1 MFKPNQVLFE
11 KEALE
16 YPLGKEIYD
25 KFKKENIQIVKL
37 NSNRVPSIK
46 SDDLKEKYSKAKQTL
61 VIGVRRSFKFQTCK
75 PSAHYQLPLVTGCMG
90 QCEYCYLNTRFGN
103 KPYIRTYVNVEEILD
118 QAKKYI
124 EKREGVTIFEGAAT
138 SDPLPVE
145 PYTHG
150 LKKSIDY
157 FSRIPNARFRF
168 VTKYNNINS
177 LLDLDHKGHTT
188 IRFSLNTEKIIKNH
202 EHFTSSAKKRIE
214 AASKI
219 YKAGYPLGF
228 IIAPVFLYD
237 GWKNEYRK
245 LIEDISKSI
254 EPNNS
259 NDITFEIISHRYT
272 LKAKEVITKIFPD
285 TTLPMK
291 EEDRRFKYGQF
302 GYGKYMYTKEQINEI
317 QEFFTKEISRIFT
330 DKSIKYII

>member
-1 MFKPNQVLFE
+1 MFKPKQVLFE
-11 KEALE
+11 KDALE

-37 NSNRVPSIK
+37 NANRVPSIK

-103 KPYIRTYVNVEEILD
+103 KPYIRTYVNVEEILN

-124 EKREGVTIFEGAAT
+124 EKMEGITIFEGAAT

-150 LKKSIDY
+150 LQKSIDY
-157 FSRIPNARFRF
+157 FSRIHNARFRF
-168 VTKYNNINS
+168 VTKYDNINS

-202 EHFTSSAKKRIE
+202 EHFTSSAKNRIE

-245 LIEDISKSI
+245 LIEDISKVI

-259 NDITFEIISHRYT
+259 NDITFEVISHRYT
-272 LKAKEVITKIFPD
+272 LKAKEVITKIFPN
-285 TTLPMK
+285 TILPMK
-291 EEDRRFKYGQF
+291 EKDRKFKYGQF

-317 QEFFTKEISRIFT
+317 EEFFTKEISRIFT